1 MASPDFNSKLHQ
13 KILDY
18 EELVKKL
25 TAENE
30 DFSAQ
35 IRQLSQQIESLHPKN
50 QGNMA
55 NTSGK
60 KSVTIS
66 TMNSSPLPKGSGNG
80 TASREVSLEL
90 ENMFMNAEYKK
101 GIELLTQIDYKK
113 PYGMSPEKFN
123 NWLTIANRMKDSS
136 LNDILNKLKILITF
150 SDKEEEEEEVI
161 GLNDSLDQPAYSTT
175 EKIYMLLDEKIP
187 KVILRNEYQL
197 ETQKMKD
204 KIRQSGTFEELR
216 ASKSKSESASGE
228 DHQLTNEQLRMKVQY
243 LNSKVEQLERTL
255 ADKGKQTD
263 YAKDKTRNIET
274 FGDQDDFSRK
284 NEELYQELQQEIDN
298 RLKLE
303 GQARELIDAY
313 EDLKDKYE
321 GLLKDVSE
329 YDVKCQELTEQL
341 KDNGD
346 FIERLVR
353 NEYLYMYKEYENKAY
368 FPYIDLNYF
377 VCIML

>member
-346 FIERLVR
+346 FIERLVS
-353 NEYLYMYKEYENKAY
+353 NEYLY
-368 FPYIDLNYF
+368 L
-377 VCIML
+377 